1 MAYLTIKE
9 AIKIIERKTDQTLT
23 YPKIAQLYVARELQ
37 VCFQWRAGKC
47 CLGAI
52 SNDEGLNLLISE
64 VKLIAVRGTA
74 GFNRGLYLAPSYDHE
89 IPVFHAIEENS
100 KEPIEMQVVRP
111 LGSQRQL
118 LLIRDVSDQYLCSI
132 QSKCKNG
139 WQLFDSPKYFFEF
152 ERYGGASASYTIT
165 VDDLLIT
172 RESLN
177 AYIAK
182 AKEEKGIDK
191 YTPDETKKLAIR
203 LARHIITK
211 DPDGIVSKAQ
221 LAKSIIKAL
230 KGTEHNK
237 NIKGSDEKGREDNV
251 ENWIKELKKGKVGR
265 KSNNQNEEMQAL
277 ISEAIA
283 DFPEE
288 INRQK

>member
-1 MAYLTIKE
+1 MTHLTIKE

-23 YPKIAQLYVARELQ
+23 YPEIAQLYVARELQ
-37 VCFQWRAGKC
+37 VCFRWQADKC
-47 CLGAI
+47 RLGAI
-52 SNDEGLNLLISE
+52 SNGEGFALISE
-64 VKLIAVRGTA
+64 VKLIAVRGTT
-74 GFNRGLYLAPSYDHE
+74 GFNRKMHLTPSHHHE
-89 IPVFHAIEENS
+89 IPLFHAIEENS

-111 LGSQRQL
+111 LGSTWQL
-118 LLIRDVSDQYLCSI
+118 LLMRDVSDQYLYSI
-132 QSKCKNG
+132 DSKYEKD
-139 WQLFDSPKYFFEF
+139 WQIFDSPEYFLDF

-165 VDDLLIT
+165 IDDLLIT

-182 AKEEKGIDK
+182 AKAQKGIYK
-191 YTPDETKKLAIR
+191 YSPDETKKLAIR
-203 LARHIITK
+203 LARHIIAK

-230 KGTEHNK
+230 KGTEHDK